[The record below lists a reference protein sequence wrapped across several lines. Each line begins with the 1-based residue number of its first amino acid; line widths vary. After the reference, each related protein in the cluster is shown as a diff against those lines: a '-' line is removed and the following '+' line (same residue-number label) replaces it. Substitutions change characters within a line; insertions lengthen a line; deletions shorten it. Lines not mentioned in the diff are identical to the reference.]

1 MVDIMVTMPKSAGG
15 LKHLQEK
22 IDNLEDGGYAWWWV
36 TGAKELTAQDFVR
49 VVCEG
54 RLRGLFTIK
63 WITTYDEKEHELMV
77 ERDGSEFVF
86 RQHTERGPIHIKRKI
101 VRADGSYCWREDE
114 HSFSQADKQLL
125 WEELDK
131 WHRSGKKCIFFGR
144 WLPFLNQGDM
154 KGFQGFRYVRRAER

>member
-22 IDNLEDGGYAWWWV
+22 IDHLEDGGYAWWWV
-36 TGAKELTAQDFVR
+36 KGAKELTAQDFVH

-63 WITTYDEKEHELMV
+63 WIATYDEKKHELIV

-86 RQHTERGPIHIKRKI
+86 CQPTERNPIHIRRRI
-101 VRADGSYCWREDE
+101 EVWDGSHRWREDE
-114 HSFSQADKQLL
+114 DSFSRDDKQML
-125 WEELDK
+125 WEELDDWYK
-131 WHRSGKKCIFFGR
+131 SGKKCIFFKK
-144 WLPFLNQGDM
+144 WMSFLDQKDM
-154 KGFQGFRYVRRAER
+154 KGFQGFRYVGR

>member
-1 MVDIMVTMPKSAGG
+1 MVDIMVTMPKSVGG

-22 IDNLEDGGYAWWWV
+22 IDNLEDDGYAWWWV

-63 WITTYDEKEHELMV
+63 WIVTYDEEKNELNV
-77 ERDGSEFVF
+77 EMNGSEIVF
-86 RQHTERGPIHIKRKI
+86 RQHTEHSPISIRRRTA
-101 VRADGSYCWREDE
+101 RADGSYYWGEDSS
-114 HSFSQADKQLL
+114 SFSRADKQLL

-131 WHRSGKKCIFFGR
+131 WYKAGKKCIFFGR
-144 WLPFLNQGDM
+144 WVPFLDQQDM
-154 KGFQGFRYVRRAER
+154 KGFQGFRYAGRAER